1 MVKWTD
7 SFYQSKEVA
16 KGGLWQR
23 HTTCE
28 WLGEGARESSS
39 PSARSGH
46 ILGRLSHGRFRRNKR
61 RNLTWQFSWAVNS
74 AIYCCGYKQII
85 LEQVRKYSEW
95 LGTLPESWA
104 AKGSCMCVCRLQLGK
119 ALSWQWI
126 RRHNREVSQ
135 RVAVLWP
142 VMCPDPSA
150 SGHRILDLWMVL

>member
-7 SFYQSKEVA
+7 SLYQSEEVA

-61 RNLTWQFSWAVNS
+61 RNFTQQFSWAVNS

-85 LEQVRKYSEW
+85 LEQVRKYSEQ

-104 AKGSCMCVCRLQLGK
+104 ARPLHVWVPPPAWEGSELAVNQE
-119 ALSWQWI
+119 A
-126 RRHNREVSQ
+126 NREVSQ
-135 RVAVLWP
+135 RVAVLWA